1 MAAPRPATPLPAVAQ
16 ALIAQTAT
24 PGDSALAIAQAQ
36 QCLER
41 FTQAFNR
48 RDVAGMDACLHFPH
62 QMWAGPQLMTWA
74 QAGSHPADFFAQL
87 CATGWS
93 HTCYESITPVL
104 AAPDKVH
111 CVVDYTRRAADD
123 SVLSRHINLW
133 IAVLRDGRWGIVL
146 RSY

>member
-1 MAAPRPATPLPAVAQ
+1 MGHIAD
-16 ALIAQTAT
+16 ALIGQ
-24 PGDSALAIAQAQ
+24 PRQDGDIAAAIAQATR
-36 QCLER
+36 CLEN
-41 FTQAFNR
+41 FTDAFNR
-48 RDVAGMDACLHFPH
+48 QDLPGMDACLHFPH

-93 HTCYESITPVL
+93 HTRYESITPVL

-123 SVLSRHINLW
+123 SVLSRHVNLW

>member
-1 MAAPRPATPLPAVAQ
+1 MGHIAD
-16 ALIAQTAT
+16 ALIGQPRQDGDITA
-24 PGDSALAIAQAQ
+24 AIAQATR
-36 QCLER
+36 CLEN
-41 FTQAFNR
+41 FTDAFNR
-48 RDVAGMDACLHFPH
+48 QDLPGMDACLHFPH

-87 CATGWS
+87 CATGWA
-93 HTCYESITPVL
+93 HTRYESITPVL

-123 SVLSRHINLW
+123 SVLSRHANLCM
-133 IAVLRDGRWGIVL
+133 AVLRDGRWGIVL